1 MSEPSS
7 GQIVSSHLLK
17 LVLGVV
23 FLTALAMLAC
33 SGSDGGSVS
42 TPTAPPGMFSTLPTS
57 EPPVL
62 GDQPPTVELNTPEP
76 TLTPQPTPTP
86 NPTYTPNPTATP
98 LPTGTPTPNPT
109 GTPVPTPTPN
119 PTGTPVPTATPNP
132 TATPQPTHTPQPTYT
147 PVPLPTST
155 PYPTSTPDGN
165 NGGSNTAGDGALHR
179 AVHNCDLDTVK
190 ILIAAGANV
199 NSIGEWPYEDMPLHK
214 ALKLNCDSA
223 MVKFLVDSGADLN
236 ALSDWPG
243 EYTPLQLAVWETVT
257 ADSSA
262 DRGALLSVVQVLVDL
277 GADINAG
284 ASSPLEIA
292 VAHEDTA
299 LVQILIGASN

>member
-7 GQIVSSHLLK
+7 GQIISSHLLK

-109 GTPVPTPTPN
+109 GTPVPTATPN
-119 PTGTPVPTATPNP
+119 PTGTPAPTQTPNP
-132 TATPQPTHTPQPTYT
+132 TATA
-147 PVPLPTST
+147 V
-155 PYPTSTPDGN
+155 GN
-165 NGGSNTAGDGALHR
+165 NGVSNTAGDEALHR
-179 AVHNCDLDTVK
+179 AVHNCDLDIVK

-199 NSIGEWPYEDMPLHK
+199 NSRGEWPYEDMPLHK

-257 ADSSA
+257 ADDSA
-262 DRGALLSVVQVLVDL
+262 DRGALLNVVQVLVDL

-284 ASSPLEIA
+284 SFSPLEIA
-292 VAHEDTA
+292 VHHEDTA
-299 LVQILIGASN
+299 LIRILTGVSN